1 MIKILLFILSLYA
14 PLVGE
19 AQISRKVI
27 QSFPAHIISKI
38 NEVTS
43 KVKLTEEQQMKFG
56 QQLSKNDNIANITL
70 GKEDST
76 NNLKNEY
83 ITNVNFLKPILSPEQ
98 LEDYMSQVDKKNRLL
113 LALKSSKE
121 LQLDVK
127 QIEQIRI
134 QNTIG
139 DAIPTTNTKQKMV
152 FYVQKLDSILT
163 KPQYDSLLR
172 IIYAEESSKE
182 TREDWNNILELKLAT
197 PKDSTKLYPQIYQ
210 YHLTKNAV
218 LDNKAGKVNAK
229 KNKELKEKIDL
240 QFEPKILIWQT
251 IASNGIYKNNIFSE
265 TIKFQ
270 KELNLS
276 TIQIDSLL
284 SNYQKIE
291 QLKFNNKSQDVE
303 AKKAKNY
310 VFIENAEIAKILNP
324 KQLSLLLMKTS
335 ETTALKSNPIDKK
348 NRFLLA
354 LKSAKELQLDAKQIE
369 QIQFQN
375 YLLGTLQNI
384 NPKQEFI
391 FYKRK
396 LDSILKKPQYGSLLK
411 IIYAEESREQTQ
423 DDWNNIL
430 QLKLATP
437 KDSTML
443 YAKIYQYHLT
453 KNAILDKKADRD
465 DSKSNKD
472 LKEKID
478 LKFEPKILIWYAIT
492 SNGVYKNNIFS
503 ESIKYQKELNLTTI
517 QIDSLLSNYKKIE
530 QLKLN
535 DKSQDLVS
543 KKASTQNAIENIAIA
558 KILDPK
564 QLTLLLVHKNQK
576 AAALNA
582 QDDWKSLDKIGLTK
596 DLDKGTTL
604 KEFTNYHIKYLVA
617 DDRVKMD
624 KNKINVFYRRDILLK
639 KPPLL
644 KQLDDI
650 KQSEQKTKN
659 TKNELRW

>member
-1 MIKILLFILSLYA
+1 MIKILLLILSLYA
-14 PLVGE
+14 PLVGQ
-19 AQISRKVI
+19 AQISPKVI
-27 QSFPAHIISKI
+27 QSFPAHIIFKI
-38 NEVTS
+38 DKVAS
-43 KVKLTEEQQMKFG
+43 KVKLTVDQQMKIG
-56 QQLSKNDNIANITL
+56 QQLSKNDSIANITL
-70 GKEDST
+70 GKEDTT
-76 NNLKNEY
+76 NNLKSEY
-83 ITNVNFLKPILSPEQ
+83 ITTVNFLKSILSQEQ
-98 LEDYMSQVDKKNRLL
+98 LEIYMSQVDKKNRLL
-113 LALKSSKE
+113 LALKSAKE
-121 LQLDVK
+121 LQLDAK

-134 QNTIG
+134 QNNIVATM
-139 DAIPTTNTKQKMV
+139 PKNNTKQKMV
-152 FYVQKLDSILT
+152 FYAQKLDSILK
-163 KPQYDSLLR
+163 KPQYDSLLK
-172 IIYAEESSKE
+172 IIYAEESYKE
-182 TREDWNNILELKLAT
+182 TLEDWNNILELKLAT
-197 PKDSTKLYPQIYQ
+197 PQDSTMLYPQIYQ
-210 YHLTKNAV
+210 YHLTKNAI
-218 LDNKAGKVNAK
+218 LDYKAGKEDAK
-229 KNKELKEKIDL
+229 KNKDLKEKIKL

-284 SNYQKIE
+284 SNYKKIE
-291 QLKFNNKSQDVE
+291 QLKFNNSSQDLA

-310 VFIENAEIAKILNP
+310 VALENTEIAKILNP
-324 KQLSLLLMKTS
+324 KQLSILLMKKS
-335 ETTALKSNPIDKK
+335 ETNASKTNPIDKK
-348 NRFLLA
+348 NRFLQA

-375 YLLGTLQNI
+375 HLLGTLQNI
-384 NPKQEFI
+384 NAKQEFI

-411 IIYAEESREQTQ
+411 IIYAEESREQSQ

-437 KDSTML
+437 KDSANL

-453 KNAILDKKADRD
+453 KNAILDNKADRD
-465 DSKSNKD
+465 DNKSKKD
-472 LKEKID
+472 IKEKID
-478 LKFEPKILIWYAIT
+478 LKFEPKILIWYAIA
-492 SNGVYKNNIFS
+492 SNGVYKNNLFS
-503 ESIKYQKELNLTTI
+503 ESIKYQKKLNLTTI

-530 QLKLN
+530 QLKFN
-535 DKSQDLVS
+535 EKSQDLVS
-543 KKASTQNAIENIAIA
+543 KKANSHNAIENIAIA

-564 QLTLLLVHKNQK
+564 QLTLLLAHKNQK

-582 QDDWKSLDKIGLTK
+582 QDDWESLEKIGLTK
-596 DLDKGTTL
+596 DLDKAATL
-604 KEFTNYHIKYLVA
+604 KEFANYNIKYLVA

-624 KNKINVFYRRDILLK
+624 KNRINVFYRRDVLLK

-650 KQSEQKTKN
+650 KQTEQKTKN